1 MRSARQL
8 MKLDAFQGRL
18 PLYCFLFVF
27 SYLTGA
33 TINRSAIANESPRA
47 GLVVVAGSDF
57 SMSKL
62 TKSEVGAIFL
72 QKRVNGPGEQP
83 LVPVFLP
90 ASSDTATE
98 FAENV
103 LGKSPKQ
110 LRAYW
115 NLKVLTGRL
124 KPPVV
129 VETTEELVT
138 YLNRNPG
145 SIGYMS
151 ESALKSGLKVLY
163 RDETS
168 P

>member
-1 MRSARQL
+1 L
-8 MKLDAFQGRL
+8 
-18 PLYCFLFVF
+18 F

-33 TINRSAIANESPRA
+33 TLNGSAIANESPRA
-47 GLVVVAGSDF
+47 GLVVVAGNDF

-90 ASSDTATE
+90 DSTDTAAE
-98 FAENV
+98 FAEKV
-103 LGKSPKQ
+103 LGKNAKQ
-110 LRAYW
+110 MRAYW

-129 VETTEELVT
+129 VETNEELVT
-138 YLNRNPG
+138 FLNRNPG

-151 ESALKSGLKVLY
+151 ESAVKSGLKVLY
-163 RDETS
+163 RDDTS